1 MSTLDRDIDSLKAV
15 GHGALSLVNAA
26 IVLAI
31 VAVILSTQ
39 AQTAQAITAIFSF
52 LSWLVGAVITPL
64 QQVSPIV
71 LTNQWQPAASVGS
84 GGGAGSIA
92 GGLAGGLGGIIA
104 PPGGN
109 APLTGGGVGG
119 NPVSGAPVL
128 SSSYAPG
135 LTYGAITNPDGTVS
149 YGYGAPSLFQ

>member
-84 GGGAGSIA
+84 GGG
-92 GGLAGGLGGIIA
+92 GLAGGLGGIIA

-135 LTYGAITNPDGTVS
+135 LTYGAVTNPDGTVS